1 MSNNTNTL
9 FLVITGAVIILSVFL
24 LINNY
29 ANNLNRIESSVSSL
43 YDNEDFTYE
52 APKGTKIY
60 TCGSNELIKDNF
72 QVNIKRFIDLGDNNV
87 EIEWTAKNLSD
98 ETITNKYLLMNIYNC
113 EDNSIVLSAAMF
125 FDYFY
130 AGDTWNIYTSGS
142 KPIDYFKYY
151 IELSIEDYLGG

>member
-1 MSNNTNTL
+1 
-9 FLVITGAVIILSVFL
+9 
-24 LINNY
+24 
-29 ANNLNRIESSVSSL
+29 
-43 YDNEDFTYE
+43 
-52 APKGTKIY
+52 
-60 TCGSNELIKDNF
+60 
-72 QVNIKRFIDLGDNNV
+72 
-87 EIEWTAKNLSD
+87 
-98 ETITNKYLLMNIYNC
+98 MNIYNC